1 MNTPTTKMDA
11 ETRFFGLSKSWH
23 RFKWG
28 LLVFALGA
36 SGMLFA
42 DAQSIITLW
51 VSVAI
56 MLMGFALAMSGYIGI
71 FLNRFTRLRESRSRH
86 NPFDE

>member
-1 MNTPTTKMDA
+1 MSTLITDMNS

-42 DAQSIITLW
+42 DAQSIVTLW
-51 VSVAI
+51 VSVTI
-56 MLMGFALAMSGYIGI
+56 MLIGFALAMSGYVGI
-71 FLNRFTRLRESRSRH
+71 FLNRFNRLRETRSRP
-86 NPFDE
+86 NPFD

>member
-1 MNTPTTKMDA
+1 MDGD
-11 ETRFFGLSKSWH
+11 TRFFGLSKSWH

-36 SGMLFA
+36 SGMLFT
-42 DAQSIITLW
+42 DEQSIVTLW

-56 MLMGFALAMSGYIGI
+56 MLLGFALAMSGYLGI
-71 FLNRFTRLRESRSRH
+71 FLNRFNRLRETRSRS
-86 NPFDE
+86 NPFDK